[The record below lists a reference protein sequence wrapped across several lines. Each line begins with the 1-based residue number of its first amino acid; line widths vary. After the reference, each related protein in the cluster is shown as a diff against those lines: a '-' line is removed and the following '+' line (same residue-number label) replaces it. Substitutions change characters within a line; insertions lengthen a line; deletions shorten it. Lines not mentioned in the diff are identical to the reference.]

1 MNDKDFDKIFSQKLK
16 EEKNLPVDER
26 SWEVLASQ
34 LDEHDRSKVVGRVK
48 TRHLAW
54 LLPLLFLLLGMNVW
68 SLVKMSQAEKRS
80 TLLQNDIQNL
90 KTVLIKHDTIIQTQ
104 YIYKTDTVFIQSNT
118 AKKFDKNTSFNT
130 FQIKNEELLTGN
142 TSPLTLPSSSRSGGT
157 AFQSFQTDSEAT
169 KTLNTNK
176 SYENKVEK
184 IADKSIESENTPF
197 LLDTPNKL
205 NTSENKVTENSNSE
219 GSKTQTPFSF
229 LTHLPVLKT
238 WVRIPEKP
246 RPELLVLRF
255 PVSVPSP
262 IIENKKINR
271 FYIGLNGGFI
281 NYHTLWLNRDGLEIG
296 RDEKSYQVGLKTEYA
311 LTSNWRLTASADYC
325 PYDFTIK
332 WLDNRYN
339 LPPTPNYYNPATST
353 LNGIIGSQKMYLASL
368 GFKYVFNTNTRLQ
381 PYLATAYTAMRIEPY
396 DAEYTFTHT
405 ATGKTYTN
413 KTHLDGGADVQKIA
427 LLNGGLEYR
436 VFKHLVLQAE
446 GFYYKDMNK
455 TQKTFDLF
463 GLRGAVL
470 IGF

>member
-16 EEKNLPVDER
+16 EEKILSVDER

-34 LDEHDRSKVVGRVK
+34 LDEHDRKKVVGSVK

-68 SLVKMSQAEKRS
+68 SLVKMNQAEKRS
-80 TLLQNDIQNL
+80 TLLQNDMDNL
-90 KTVLIKHDTIIQTQ
+90 KTVLLKHDTVIQTQ
-104 YIYKTDTVFIQSNT
+104 YIYKTDTIYIKSNS
-118 AKKFDKNTSFNT
+118 AKSFDKNTFSNT
-130 FQIKNEELLTGN
+130 YEIKNEGSFSSN
-142 TSPLTLPSSSRSGGT
+142 TPPSV
-157 AFQSFQTDSEAT
+157 FQGFQEDSEAT
-169 KTLNTNK
+169 KTLNVTK
-176 SYENKVEK
+176 SYENKVDK
-184 IADKSIESENTPF
+184 IVDKSVENSPRSV
-197 LLDTPNKL
+197 DAHNKIDAYDKV
-205 NTSENKVTENSNSE
+205 NTVENKVTENSNSE

-229 LTHLPVLKT
+229 LTPLPVLKS

-271 FYIGLNGGFI
+271 FYIGLSGGFI

-296 RDEKSYQVGLKTEYA
+296 RNEKSYQVGLKTEYA

-325 PYDFTIK
+325 PYDFNIK

-339 LPPTPNYYNPATST
+339 LPPKPNYYNPTTST
-353 LNGIIGSQKMYLASL
+353 LNSIIASQKMYLGSL
-368 GFKYVFNTNTRLQ
+368 GLKYVFNTNTRLQ
-381 PYLATAYTAMRIEPY
+381 PYLATAYSAMRIEPY

-405 ATGKTYTN
+405 ATGKIYTN

-427 LLNGGLEYR
+427 LLSGGLEYR
-436 VFKHLVLQAE
+436 VFKHFVLQTE

-455 TQKTFDLF
+455 IKKTFDLF